1 MKDYYD
7 VLDIPVTA
15 TPEQI
20 KAQYRQLVRIY
31 HPDRF
36 MDKTDKVYAEE
47 KLKEINI
54 AFQVLSGAFV
64 RGESPEMASTPR
76 PVAYPPALDFGT
88 LPMGV
93 KGVRSVQ
100 IGNTGGDAKG
110 VNFVYSL
117 DHPWFK
123 ISKGKR
129 VYADQPFPL
138 DFQIMVDT
146 RQLKAQQKYQ
156 ELLTVELDGVPVR
169 IPLTLTV
176 AAKPQRRW
184 VIPVWVWSAVITLVI
199 LALVALAPI
208 LGFSPL
214 ALDFSRPALVARP
227 AYELHHAEMLFSVRE
242 NELSTL
248 YAGLDDGS
256 APRRLGVAGK
266 QAVGTQHGQQIAYLS
281 GPAGSE
287 QIYLFSLTTGTT
299 TQLTRSEEPKAALA
313 WSPDGTRL
321 GYLSGAAPATR
332 LGVYDFQAEQEFYL
346 PGEVTAGVGSFAWAP
361 DGQSLLFDLAQNGEQ
376 HVYRINVVGD
386 RLQQLTSFNS
396 RAGAWSPDGRQV
408 ALAADK
414 GLHLLNSDGQQLRQ
428 LNSVPVD
435 SVRWSTTGE
444 WLAYATP
451 ETTQGHTLWLVDPN
465 GAQAQQVA
473 ANTHWYLW
481 SPDGATLGYVTGTAQ
496 RDDSLFYLWTV
507 TPGGTPTLVAEVSE
521 PFFAWPQ

>member
-64 RGESPEMASTPR
+64 RGEPHEADRPR
-76 PVAYPPALDFGT
+76 PVAYPPTLDFGT
-88 LPMGV
+88 LPLGA

-100 IGNTGGDAKG
+100 IGNTGGDAKAI
-110 VNFVYSL
+110 NFVYSL
-117 DHPWFK
+117 EHPWFK

-138 DFQIMVDT
+138 DFQITVDT

-156 ELLTVELDGVPVR
+156 ELLTVELDGVPIR
-169 IPLTLTV
+169 IPLMVTM
-176 AAKPQRRW
+176 AAKPQRRRLA
-184 VIPVWVWSAVITLVI
+184 PVWVWTATVTLLLLMLI
-199 LALVALAPI
+199 GLAPM
-208 LGFSPL
+208 LGFSPV
-214 ALDFSRPALVARP
+214 ALNFSRPGPSAQP
-227 AYELHHAEMLFSVRE
+227 AYELQRNAMLFAVRE
-242 NELSTL
+242 NAISTL
-248 YAGLDDGS
+248 YAGLNDGS

-281 GPAGSE
+281 GTGGNE
-287 QIYLFSLTTGTT
+287 QIYLFSLTTGATK
-299 TQLTRSEEPKAALA
+299 QLTRSNEPKAALA

-321 GYLSGAAPATR
+321 GYLSGPANATR
-332 LGVYDFQAEQEFYL
+332 IGIYDLQANQEFYL
-346 PGEVTAGVGSFAWAP
+346 PGEVTAGVGSFVWSP
-361 DGQSLLFDLAQNGEQ
+361 DSQALLFDLAQNGEQ
-376 HVYRINVVGD
+376 HVYRINVAGD
-386 RLQQLTSFNS
+386 KLQQLTSFNS

-428 LNSVPVD
+428 LNEVPTA
-435 SVRWSTTGE
+435 SVRWSATGA

-451 ETTQGHTLWLVDPN
+451 ETAQGSTLWLVDPK
-465 GAQAQQVA
+465 GEHTQQIA
-473 ANTHWYLW
+473 PNTFWYLW
-481 SPDGATLGYVTGTAQ
+481 SPDGDTLGYVTGTAQ
-496 RDDSLFYLWTV
+496 SDDALFYLWTV
-507 TPGGTPTLVAEVSE
+507 SPGGKPTLVAEVSE